1 MTWPESSSSTGRE
14 WSVGFSTPLAA
25 NTLEVR
31 IRHEPYTRCVI
42 ALAESV
48 ASNYSTAGAD
58 ELIQVVTR
66 CRSI

>member
-14 WSVGFSTPLAA
+14 WPVVFSTPLAA

-42 ALAESV
+42 ASAESTS
-48 ASNYSTAGAD
+48 SNHNTAGAD
-58 ELIQVVTR
+58 EVIRVVTKF
-66 CRSI
+66 RSI